1 MNNIE
6 NNDSGKIYIKGTASE
21 QYTCDR
27 VRLEI
32 KFYCSGLSGAK
43 ASESVMAQCERF
55 LEHLSNTGMDIKQ
68 IQLENDRISQASYRD
83 DEKVTASRTLK
94 FDTVATAEM
103 NNFILKLIQ
112 KEHLD
117 AEVST
122 SYYLSNENELR
133 KQLRVRAI
141 TDSKENADLLA
152 AVAGKRVIGVD
163 TIDIDAEGHT
173 SIAERSRSLV
183 SSGSIDDVFCI
194 FSRDLSMPTKKLEEE
209 ATVTWLIE

>member
-1 MNNIE
+1 ME
-6 NNDSGKIYIKGTASE
+6 
-21 QYTCDR
+21 
-27 VRLEI
+27 
-32 KFYCSGLSGAK
+32 
-43 ASESVMAQCERF
+43 
-55 LEHLSNTGMDIKQ
+55 
-68 IQLENDRISQASYRD
+68 
-83 DEKVTASRTLK
+83 
-94 FDTVATAEM
+94 
-103 NNFILKLIQ
+103 
-112 KEHLD
+112 

-133 KQLRVRAI
+133 KQLRARAI

-173 SIAERSRSLV
+173 SIAERSRSLI
-183 SSGSIDDVFCI
+183 SPGSIDDVFCI